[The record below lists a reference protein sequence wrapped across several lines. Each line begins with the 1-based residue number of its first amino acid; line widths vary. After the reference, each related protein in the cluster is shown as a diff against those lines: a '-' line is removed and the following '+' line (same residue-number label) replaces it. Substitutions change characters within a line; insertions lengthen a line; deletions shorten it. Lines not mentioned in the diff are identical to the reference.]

1 MARKLTNLQMNI
13 LAERVTDLLEE
24 ANRQKVIELSKSK
37 EYTDFEV
44 TYVDDVVKE
53 LRGLDMTYANLKRE
67 IEALE
72 ARKESIKE
80 KVREYFKKRTGNELA
95 RWNSRT
101 PIEELKDYLADKK
114 AEVYPDSSF
123 NRDKTLRKVQADIL
137 LSDVDNPEELV
148 TALVN
153 KFKE

>member
-37 EYTDFEV
+37 EYTDFEANY
-44 TYVDDVVKE
+44 TDETVK
-53 LRGLDMTYANLKRE
+53 NLKDLS
-67 IEALE
+67 IEYAKINKDIETLN
-72 ARKESIKE
+72 RQKEYIHDTI
-80 KVREYFKKRTGNELA
+80 RTCYYNRTGSEFA
-95 RWNSRT
+95 RWAVRPPET
-101 PIEELKDYLADKK
+101 ELKEYLADKK
-114 AEVYPDSSF
+114 AEVYPDVSF
-123 NRDKTLRKVQADIL
+123 NRDKTLRKIQADIL

-148 TALVN
+148 GALVN